1 MSQEFFTKN
10 SLTELAANI
19 RESGKSVT
27 LLFAYNGAG
36 KTRLSMEFKE
46 QGKATGE
53 ADTLYFNAFTQD
65 LFWWNNDLAEDRERF
80 LNLNVQSRFF
90 GGLQKKDIENKIRP
104 LLHRYATFNFDIN
117 WDEGKVIFFREE
129 VVDGKTQVID
139 YIKVSRGE
147 ENLFYWCFYLAIAQ
161 LAIDGD
167 EDYTWVNYLYVD
179 DPISSLD
186 DNNAIALA
194 HHLAMLL
201 KSEDNIVEQ
210 EDPNSKKIDYK
221 VKGII
226 STHHALLFNV
236 LCNEF
241 GNRGRKLYLRKKN
254 NEFEVKSTGD
264 SPFIYHI
271 AMIQELNKI
280 IVADSLFTYHFS
292 TLRTIL
298 EKAAS
303 FHGFNGFTDCIIIND
318 DDEDGLLKTRII
330 SALNHSGYSL
340 FEPTPMGEDN
350 KKYFKQIFENYLK
363 NYKFNT
369 ELFEELGTPLIP
381 AIIQQDV
388 ATIKDKL

>member
-1 MSQEFFTKN
+1 M
-10 SLTELAANI
+10 
-19 RESGKSVT
+19 
-27 LLFAYNGAG
+27 
-36 KTRLSMEFKE
+36 
-46 QGKATGE
+46 
-53 ADTLYFNAFTQD
+53 
-65 LFWWNNDLAEDRERF
+65 
-80 LNLNVQSRFF
+80 
-90 GGLQKKDIENKIRP
+90 
-104 LLHRYATFNFDIN
+104 
-117 WDEGKVIFFREE
+117 
-129 VVDGKTQVID
+129 
-139 YIKVSRGE
+139 
-147 ENLFYWCFYLAIAQ
+147 AIAQ